1 MNLTIRTVVLSLLI
15 ASPVAATAA
24 DWLQF
29 RGTDN
34 RSVAASEP
42 VPATWDEQENVAWK
56 AALPG
61 EGVSSPI
68 VVGNRVVVTASSGP
82 NQDRLHVLC
91 FDVES
96 GKQLWHRQFW
106 ATGRTLHHPTSSVAA
121 NSPASDG
128 ERIFAF
134 FSTNDLIAL
143 DLEGNLLWLRG
154 LTADYP
160 KAGNDVGM
168 ASSPVV
174 VDSTVIVQVENQ
186 GDSFVAGIDAATGE
200 NLWKQP
206 RPEAANWA
214 SPTVLTANNGG
225 QDLVLLQCGTD
236 LAAVEP
242 KTGQTVW
249 KFDYACS
256 SIPSTTVDGNEV
268 YVPANGLT
276 ALSLPAGGGDPT
288 MLWESNKLSVGSASP
303 VVHDGKIYIVKRA
316 GVLSCGDTEAG
327 DVLWQLRLK
336 GTFWATPV
344 LADGHLFL
352 INQDGLAQIVSVDGE
367 EGEVVSEYDFGEP
380 VLGSP
385 AVADGA
391 IYFRGESNLWKMA
404 GAGK

>member
-1 MNLTIRTVVLSLLI
+1 MKLTIYVTAFAILGSLC
-15 ASPVAATAA
+15 SVVAAG

-34 RSVAASEP
+34 RSVAAAEP
-42 VPATWDEQENVAWK
+42 VPAEWDDEKNVAWK
-56 AALPG
+56 VGLPG
-61 EGVSSPI
+61 DGVSSPI
-68 VVGNRVVVTASSGP
+68 VVDNRVVVTASSGP

-91 FDVES
+91 FDVEN
-96 GKQLWHRQFW
+96 GQLLWHRQFW

-143 DLEGNLLWLRG
+143 DLDGNLLWLRG
-154 LTADYP
+154 LTSDYP

-186 GDSFVAGIDAATGE
+186 GDSFAAGIDAETGV
-200 NLWKQP
+200 NRWKIP
-206 RPEAANWA
+206 RNESENWA
-214 SPTVLTANNGG
+214 SPTVLSTGNGG
-225 QDLVLLQCGTD
+225 QDLVLLQSGTE
-236 LAAVEP
+236 LVAIEP
-242 KTGQTVW
+242 RTGSTVW
-249 KFDYACS
+249 KFESACGT
-256 SIPSTTVDGNEV
+256 IPSAAVDGNEV
-268 YVPANGLT
+268 YVPSEGLT
-276 ALSLPAGGGDPT
+276 ALSLPAEGGDPT
-288 MLWESNKLSVGSASP
+288 RLWQSNKLSAGSASP
-303 VVHDGKIYIVKRA
+303 VVHDGKVYIVKRA
-316 GVLSCGDTEAG
+316 GVLSCGEAESG

-352 INQDGLAQIVSVDGE
+352 INQEGVAQIVSVDGE
-367 EGEVVSEYDFGEP
+367 EGKLVSQYDFGEQ
-380 VLGSP
+380 VLSSP

-391 IYFRGESNLWKMA
+391 IYFRGESNLWKIA
-404 GAGK
+404 END

>member
-1 MNLTIRTVVLSLLI
+1 MKLTIYVTAFAILGSLYTVV
-15 ASPVAATAA
+15 AAG

-42 VPATWDEQENVAWK
+42 VPAEWDDEKNVAWK
-56 AALPG
+56 VGLPG
-61 EGVSSPI
+61 DGVSSPI
-68 VVGNRVVVTASSGP
+68 VVDNRVVVTASSGP

-91 FDVES
+91 FDVEN
-96 GKQLWHRQFW
+96 GQLLWHRQFW

-143 DLEGNLLWLRG
+143 DLDGNLLWLRG
-154 LTADYP
+154 LTSDYP

-186 GDSFVAGIDAATGE
+186 GDSFAAGIDAETGV
-200 NLWKQP
+200 NRWKIP
-206 RPEAANWA
+206 RNESENWA
-214 SPTVLTANNGG
+214 SPTVLSTGNAG
-225 QDLVLLQCGTD
+225 QDLVLLQSGTE
-236 LAAVEP
+236 LVAIEP
-242 KTGQTVW
+242 RTGSTVW
-249 KFDYACS
+249 KFESACGT
-256 SIPSTTVDGNEV
+256 IPSAAVDGNEV
-268 YVPANGLT
+268 YVPSEGLT
-276 ALSLPAGGGDPT
+276 ALSLPAEGGDPT
-288 MLWESNKLSVGSASP
+288 RLWQSNKLSAGSASP
-303 VVHDGKIYIVKRA
+303 VVHDGKVYIVKRA
-316 GVLSCGDTEAG
+316 GVLSCGEAESG

-352 INQDGLAQIVSVDGE
+352 INQEGVAQIVRVDGE
-367 EGEVVSEYDFGEP
+367 EGELVSQYDFGEQ
-380 VLGSP
+380 VLSSP

-391 IYFRGESNLWKMA
+391 IYFRGESNLWKIA
-404 GAGK
+404 END

>member
-1 MNLTIRTVVLSLLI
+1 MNAIIRALTLTLLI
-15 ASPVAATAA
+15 ATTLAATAA
-24 DWLQF
+24 DWRQF

-34 RSVAASEP
+34 RSVAAAER
-42 VPATWDEQENVAWK
+42 VPSQWDEETNVAWK
-56 AALPG
+56 SALPG

-68 VVGNRVVVTASSGP
+68 VVAGRIVVTASSGP

-91 FDVES
+91 FDTKT
-96 GKQLWHRQFW
+96 GRQRWHRQFW

-134 FSTNDLIAL
+134 FSSNDLIAL
-143 DLEGNLLWLRG
+143 DLDGNLLWLRG

-168 ASSPVV
+168 ASSPIV

-186 GDSFVAGIDAATGE
+186 GDSFVAGIDTATGE
-200 NLWKQP
+200 NRWRTP
-206 RPEAANWA
+206 RNSAANWA
-214 SPTVLTANNGG
+214 SPTVLRAKDGSPE
-225 QDLVLLQCGTD
+225 LALLQSGTD
-236 LAAVEP
+236 LAAIDP
-242 KTGQTVW
+242 KTGRTVW
-249 KFDYACS
+249 KSEQACS
-256 SIPSTTVDGNEV
+256 TIPSSTVDGNEI

-276 ALSLPAGGGDPT
+276 ALSLPVGGGDPT
-288 MLWESNKLSVGSASP
+288 VLWKSNRLAVGAASP
-303 VVHDGKIYIVKRA
+303 VVHDGNVYIVKRA
-316 GVLSCGDTEAG
+316 GVLSCGDAQSGE
-327 DVLWQLRLK
+327 VLWQLRLK

-352 INQDGLAQIVSVDGE
+352 INQEGVAQVVKIGGDKGELVSQYE
-367 EGEVVSEYDFGEP
+367 FGEP

-391 IYFRGESNLWKMA
+391 IYFRGESHLWKIA
-404 GAGK
+404 HTDG